1 MNPSFFNGAGRSRC
15 HTNRTA
21 TCIPRFAH
29 SAVQCAV
36 FSLGAAAW
44 LACGYAHAQ
53 TTTPAQAA
61 TLKEVTITGNPLGA
75 ADLIAPTVSVSGDTL
90 LLRSKTTLGET
101 LDGIPGLSS
110 SYFGPNASR
119 PIIRGQDGD
128 RIRILN
134 NGGALLDASSL
145 SADHAVTADPISIER
160 IEVLRGPGA
169 LQYGG
174 SAVGGVVNVIDN
186 RIPREA
192 LFDAKGGV
200 GGKLDLGLATGNRE
214 RGAGALL
221 EGGNDRYA
229 LHVDVFDRQ
238 TRDVNVPVSL
248 LCNKSSG
255 AFTANRICNSA
266 SSVNGGAVGGSLFF
280 DQGYLGASASTYR
293 SNYGT
298 VAEPDVTI
306 EMKSNRFAL
315 EGEYRLSGSLIQS
328 IKGQYSNTDYVHT
341 EFEGASAGTVFKNK
355 GSDLKLEARHAKFGN
370 FDGVVGFQAENTRFS
385 ADGEEAFAPYSKTQQ
400 KALFAYEE
408 YATSWGKLSFGG
420 RLDSVKVESF
430 GNPNPALAKFVPGSR
445 DFTPTSYALGALWNM
460 APQWQL
466 TSNLAYTERAPRD
479 YELFANGPHVATK
492 GYEVGDASLGKER
505 GTQLDIGVAWTSGP
519 DTFAVTTY
527 LSQFKNYIG
536 LSQSAG
542 VTRNKGDGEVNPQD
556 DPLNPGF
563 SQATGQALEPLNEF
577 RYQQVRARFTGLE
590 ASGSIRLVGGA
601 SPLDLALRGDL
612 VRATN
617 VSSGQPLPRIAPVR
631 VGATLKYTSG
641 PIGASL
647 GFDRSA
653 AQSRVP
659 VGDQVTAGY
668 TLWNAAASYRVK
680 SGPTS
685 LLWYARLDNLTNQ
698 LAYSATS
705 VLTTTVFPNAPLPGR
720 SLKVG
725 LQASF

>member
-1 MNPSFFNGAGRSRC
+1 M
-15 HTNRTA
+15 RTCAQRVA
-21 TCIPRFAH
+21 TCRLRAH
-29 SAVQCAV
+29 HTPVQCAL
-36 FSLGAAAW
+36 FSLSAAAW
-44 LACGYAHAQ
+44 LACGAVQAQ
-53 TTTPAQAA
+53 TA

-75 ADLIAPTVSVSGDTL
+75 TDLIAATVSFSGDTL

-101 LDGIPGLSS
+101 LDGVPGLSS

-134 NGGALLDASSL
+134 NSGALLDASGL
-145 SADHAVTADPISIER
+145 SFDHAVTADPISIER

-186 RIPREA
+186 RIPRAA
-192 LFDAKGGV
+192 LFEDKDGKGGMEGIGGV
-200 GGKLDLGLATGNRE
+200 GGKLDLGLASGNRE

-221 EGGNDRYA
+221 EGGNSRYA

-238 TRDVNVPVSL
+238 TGDVNVPVNL
-248 LCNKSSG
+248 LCNRAVG
-255 AFTANRICNSA
+255 AFSASRICNSA
-266 SSVNGGAVGGSLFF
+266 SKVKGGAVGGSVFF

-315 EGEYRLSGSLIQS
+315 EGEYRLSGSLVQS

-341 EFEGASAGTVFKNK
+341 EYDGVTAGTVFKNK
-355 GSDLKLEARHAKFGN
+355 GSDLRLEARHARAGN

-385 ADGEEAFAPYSKTQQ
+385 ADGEEAFAPYSKTRQN
-400 KALFAYEE
+400 ALFAYEE

-420 RLDSVKVESF
+420 RLDSVKVSSF
-430 GNPNPALAKFVPGSR
+430 GNPNPALAKFVPGSHN
-445 DFTPTSYALGALWNM
+445 FTPTSYALGALWNL
-460 APQWQL
+460 APQWKL
-466 TSNLAYTERAPRD
+466 TSNLAYTERAPKD

-492 GYEVGDASLGKER
+492 GYEVGDTSLGKER
-505 GTQLDIGVAWTSGP
+505 GTQLDAGVAWQSGP
-519 DTFAVTTY
+519 DTFALTTY

-542 VTRNKGDGEVNPQD
+542 VTRNKADGEVNPQG

-590 ASGSIRLVGGA
+590 SNGNIRLLDGA

-617 VSSGQPLPRIAPVR
+617 VSSGQPLPRIPPVR
-631 VGATLKYTSG
+631 VGASLKYVSG
-641 PIGASL
+641 AFGTSL
-647 GFDRSA
+647 GFDRSS

-659 VGDQVTAGY
+659 VGDQATAAY
-668 TLWNAAASYRVK
+668 TLWNAAASYRVTA
-680 SGPTS
+680 GPTS
-685 LLWYARLDNLTNQ
+685 WLWYARLDNLTNQ